1 MSSKAV
7 NVLEKHSDEQS
18 DDMPTSD
25 RGIRRIGMTIVLVTF
40 GLFGTWA
47 AFAPLDSAVYGTGVV
62 TVQSYRKT
70 VQHLEGG
77 IVKELLARD
86 GDTVHKG
93 DPLIVLDEAQLSAEY
108 ESTRNQLVSAK
119 AKEARLRAERDDL
132 DEIPALVIKDTDS
145 QRAQEAIEGEA
156 QVFRAR
162 KLSRQGE
169 ISVQRERIGQ
179 LKQQIIGLKDM
190 IRTKGSLQRS
200 YSSEISELKPLLAQG
215 FVEKQR
221 LLEQERRLDML
232 KSEVAD
238 HESTITKTQLQIS
251 ETELQIVQLNKKFSS
266 DVVNELSDVQ
276 AKVFDLQEKASA
288 LEDRLS
294 RVVIRAP
301 EDGMVLDMKVH
312 TVGGVV
318 SPATPLLDIVPESS
332 ELVVEAHIST
342 VDIDRVELG
351 KLTDIRFS
359 AFNSATTPVI
369 EGTVVRISAD
379 RLTNE
384 QNGEAY
390 YLVRVKL
397 TDDGIKKL
405 ANRRLQPGMPADVLI
420 NAGDRTMLEYLLKPA
435 RNVLAKSMIEE

>member
-7 NVLEKHSDEQS
+7 NVLDKEYDEHS

-40 GLFGTWA
+40 GIFGTWA
-47 AFAPLDSAVYGTGVV
+47 AVAPLDNAVYGSGVV
-62 TVQSYRKT
+62 MVQSYRKT

-93 DPLIVLDEAQLSAEY
+93 DPLIVLDESQLSAEY

-145 QRAQEAIEGEA
+145 QRAAEAIEGEQ
-156 QVFRAR
+156 QVFKAR
-162 KLSRQGE
+162 KLSKMGE

-251 ETELQIVQLNKKFSS
+251 ETELQIVQLNKKFNS

-276 AKVFDLQEKASA
+276 AKVFDLQEKAAA

-294 RVVIRAP
+294 RIVIRAP

-318 SPATPLLDIVPESS
+318 SPGTPLLDIVPESS
-332 ELVVEAHIST
+332 DLVVEAHIST
-342 VDIDRVELG
+342 NDIDRVELG
-351 KLTDIRFS
+351 KLTDIRFT
-359 AFNSATTPVI
+359 AFNSSTTPII
-369 EGTVVRISAD
+369 EGTVARISAD
-379 RLTNE
+379 RLTDEKDGNP
-384 QNGEAY
+384 Y

-397 TDDGIKKL
+397 TEDGIKKL
-405 ANRRLQPGMPADVLI
+405 ADRRLQPGMPAEVLI
-420 NAGDRTMLEYLLKPA
+420 NAGSRTMLEYLLKPA
-435 RNVLAKSMIEE
+435 RNMFAKSMIEE

>member
-1 MSSKAV
+1 M
-7 NVLEKHSDEQS
+7 
-18 DDMPTSD
+18 
-25 RGIRRIGMTIVLVTF
+25 
-40 GLFGTWA
+40 
-47 AFAPLDSAVYGTGVV
+47 
-62 TVQSYRKT
+62 VQSYRKT

-86 GDTVHKG
+86 GDLVRKG

-108 ESTRNQLVSAK
+108 ESTRNQLVSAQ
-119 AKEARLRAERDDL
+119 AKEARLRAERDEL

-145 QRAQEAIEGEA
+145 QRAQEAIDGEK
-156 QVFRAR
+156 QVFKAR
-162 KLSRQGE
+162 KLSKQSE

-190 IRTKGSLQRS
+190 IRTKGGLQRS
-200 YSSEISELKPLLAQG
+200 YSSEIAELKPLLAQG

-221 LLEQERRLDML
+221 LLEQERKLDML

-251 ETELQIVQLNKKFSS
+251 ETELQIVQLNKKFNS

-288 LEDRLS
+288 IEDRLS
-294 RVVIRAP
+294 RIVIRAP

-312 TVGGVV
+312 TVGGVI
-318 SPATPLLDIVPESS
+318 SPATPLLDIVPETSD
-332 ELVVEAHIST
+332 LVVEARIST
-342 VDIDRVELG
+342 NDIDRVELG
-351 KLTDIRFS
+351 KLTDIRFT
-359 AFNSATTPVI
+359 AFNASTTPII

-379 RLTNE
+379 RLTDE
-384 QNGEAY
+384 KDGSPY

-397 TDDGIKKL
+397 TDDGVKKL
-405 ANRRLQPGMPADVLI
+405 ADRRLQPGMPAEVLI
-420 NAGDRTMLEYLLKPA
+420 NAGSRTMLEYLLKPA
-435 RNVLAKSMIEE
+435 RNMFAKSMIEE